1 MPLPGKEK
9 GLAGGAG
16 GGNERPCSLAW
27 TASEICAGCLPRR
40 TTWNSKNAKRS
51 NTAAP
56 EGGHFFRAQSR
67 KKPRQLSLSLL
78 FSCATFWVAGEARAR
93 SNDKTPVTKADLEA
107 AFDKL
112 SQRMEVMGTRLEQ
125 KTDAMGSELGRKLSL
140 LDKKVSLL
148 GKQLRDEIDSK
159 ANLLNEGIGEV
170 LGRLFEI
177 DDRLNTTLKQHDERI
192 RVLETHVRIAS

>member
-1 MPLPGKEK
+1 MLRSSSARQDASGLEQREK

-78 FSCATFWVAGEARAR
+78 FSCATFWVAGEARAITPEEIMSAAGLR
-93 SNDKTPVTKADLEA
+93 S
-107 AFDKL
+107 L
-112 SQRMEVMGTRLEQ
+112 SP
-125 KTDAMGSELGRKLSL
+125 GSSL
-140 LDKKVSLL
+140 P
-148 GKQLRDEIDSK
+148 
-159 ANLLNEGIGEV
+159 GEY
-170 LGRLFEI
+170 RP
-177 DDRLNTTLKQHDERI
+177 
-192 RVLETHVRIAS
+192 